1 MFILGRIPLEKIFL
15 IATPLHSQ
23 NFILEKEGLITNNRR
38 IVTKN
43 MWYNGTSLSEKARR
57 ALENERVTI
66 VSHISGFIHTLY
78 EEATINKDA
87 YDHFSKKLR
96 EFLST
101 ELTDLIFINF
111 LRFKS
116 KYKTLFYYRCECS
129 GKQRFIT
136 LEKMFEYEHTSKYN
150 LSVET
155 RALLVNE
162 IEGDEFHLSPI
173 QGKILLNDIEN
184 IFNEGKGKDLN
195 EFKEEFRKSAGEI
208 LVNLIDEMFVDLQDF
223 ILTDPKIPAADKK
236 TFISNASPVI
246 SAEDTREKITDTI
259 VSLAEK
265 SETALLALYVYRQ
278 MDKIEWLPFIK
289 AAIERNPVC
298 FIDLNGRSV
307 KEVYEIIKNMPD
319 ESIYDGNRLA
329 LPDEVWNFRR
339 GDGIEKAFLLADFI
353 IRKDYSSSV
362 LIEIMDKKVCLSFNG
377 EDYLFTSDKSFIK
390 TIKISG
396 NNYIVDNLS

>member
-1 MFILGRIPLEKIFL
+1 MFIIGRIPLEKIFL

-23 NFILEKEGLITNNRR
+23 DFIIEKEGLITNNRR

-66 VSHISGFIHTLY
+66 VTHISGFIHTLY
-78 EEATINKDA
+78 EKATIDEDA
-87 YDHFSKKLR
+87 FDLFSTKLR

-116 KYKTLFYYRCECS
+116 KYKTLFQYRCECS
-129 GKQRFIT
+129 GKQRYIT
-136 LEKMFEYEHTSKYN
+136 LEKIFEYEHTSKYN
-150 LSVET
+150 VSQDT

-173 QGKILLNDIEN
+173 QGKIMLNDLEN
-184 IFNEGKGKDLN
+184 IFTNGKGKSLN
-195 EFKEEFRKSAGEI
+195 EFRQEFIKAAGDTYGT
-208 LVNLIDEMFVDLQDF
+208 LIDEMFNDLHDF
-223 ILTDPKIPAADKK
+223 IFTDPKIPDKNK
-236 TFISNASPVI
+236 IFVSSDFPVI
-246 SAEDTREKITDTI
+246 SPEEGREKITDTI
-259 VSLAEK
+259 LDLTEK
-265 SETALLALYVYRQ
+265 SETALLTLYVYRQ
-278 MDKIEWLPFIK
+278 MDRIDWVPFVK

-298 FIDLNGRSV
+298 FIDLNGKSAI
-307 KEVYEIIKNMPD
+307 EVYKIIND
-319 ESIYDGNRLA
+319 LTGESIYDGKRLA

-353 IRKDYSSSV
+353 LQKNSDASL
-362 LIEIMDKKVCLSFNG
+362 LIEIDNEKVTLKYNS
-377 EDYLFTSDKSFIK
+377 EEYLFASSKSFRRSVM
-390 TIKISG
+390 ISG
-396 NNYIVDNLS
+396 NNYSVSNLS